1 MVDAEKMSKSLGNFF
16 TVRDT
21 LKHYDAEV
29 VRYFVV
35 RSHYR
40 SPQNYA
46 ADNLA
51 DARAALTRLYT
62 ALGNAEPDASGAD
75 WDDPSG
81 QAFRAAM
88 DDDFNTPE
96 AIAVLFDLAA
106 EVNKTASPRAAGQLK
121 ALGGLLGLLQQEP
134 RAFLQ
139 GTTADQD
146 GGAADIEARIAQRA
160 QAKKDKDF
168 AAADRIR
175 AELLADGIVLED
187 KPGGVT
193 VWRRA

>member
-62 ALGNAEPDASGAD
+62 ALGNAEPDALGAD

-106 EVNKTASPRAAGQLK
+106 EGNKTASPRTAGQLK

-139 GTTADQD
+139 GTTAGQD